1 MLAVCACISAVFRII
16 AYFGNI
22 GSGQIAAARAALI
35 PDLGFC
41 DSNQRRAIRRIW
53 IGAGINHLHVQLN
66 GRNRLA
72 PAIVCNVGIG
82 NVDGEGIGSRSRP
95 RGNLDG
101 AIVGSR
107 GRAKGK
113 RQRFAADA
121 AIAAIHMDALGV
133 LRLHAQPQRV
143 AAAVGQRAVG
153 IPALV
158 DGIADLHGGLR
169 GRVSGSLRHLDGFR
183 LPVGALHGDRLAAG
197 GRAVVRPGGNRNR
210 ASALGNGQPFIPR
223 RRFAFRGIRDG
234 VAAHAAD
241 RHLVRSAAA
250 GEGQGGIAQRHIRCA
265 AVYQPEANPSPMRL
279 AGAFFRAVGPY
290 RHLQIFR
297 ARQFA
302 GAQPDIFGS
311 AVVDFI
317 DHVHGVTR
325 LIAVIGGFFV

>member
-16 AYFGNI
+16 AYYGNI

-66 GRNRLA
+66 GRNRLT
-72 PAIVCNVGIG
+72 PAIVFNVGIG

-95 RGNLDG
+95 CGNLNG

-107 GRAKGK
+107 GCTETERH
-113 RQRFAADA
+113 RFAADA

-143 AAAVGQRAVG
+143 PAAVGQRAVG

-279 AGAFFRAVGPY
+279 AGAFFRAVGPH